1 MILVVSVPSN
11 IAMHRSQR
19 DTIYRLKSELNDLDS
34 DKRDKMAAL
43 NACDQAL
50 YRHKRES
57 NSLRVALQSAQRIVD
72 ELQDALENDAVE
84 EGRLEALKTQLIEAH
99 EEVGTCEASF
109 EDSVLEIDKIKESM
123 GICRSRMKHLDLQ
136 IAEFKARLDKA
147 EKTAAKASTRR
158 QTALHDK
165 NEVIMNEEVDES
177 RKATLEQEHQAKV
190 GVVVAFIEEASKI
203 CARVP
208 VEAGQTCT
216 SLDKKLLKLNADLRK
231 YEERLVNHHR
241 LLVNGLLI
249 DMKDRR

>member
-1 MILVVSVPSN
+1 
-11 IAMHRSQR
+11 MHRSQR
-19 DTIYRLKSELNDLDS
+19 DTIYRLKSELNDLER

-50 YRHKRES
+50 YRHKREG
-57 NSLRVALQSAQRIVD
+57 NSLRMGLQSAQRIVD

-84 EGRLEALKTQLIEAH
+84 EGRLEALKTHLIEAQ

-123 GICRSRMKHLDLQ
+123 GVSRSRMKNLDLQ

-147 EKTAAKASTRR
+147 EKAAAKASTRR

-165 NEVIMNEEVDES
+165 NELIVSEEVAVS
-177 RKATLEQEHQAKV
+177 QKATLQQGRQEKV
-190 GVVVAFIEEASKI
+190 EVVVAFKGEASKI

-216 SLDKKLLKLNADLRK
+216 SLDKKLQKLNADLRK
-231 YEERLVNHHR
+231 YEEKYVNHHKI
-241 LLVNGLLI
+241 LVDGLLI
-249 DMKDRR
+249 GMKDRR